1 MSRAGAAMSSD
12 TRLQCERRWR
22 RLEVRQRLP
31 DHQVPSIERRSRWT
45 HDETFSPSDPL
56 FFTLRTC
63 SMKPHMHSQAMMAW
77 FLLQKPFS
85 SSNKLPQEP
94 VKSSFCSSDTVVD
107 QAYADLVSSCKQTL
121 DCLLELQEDLLEQ
134 NHSIIESTTG
144 KWFLL

>member
-1 MSRAGAAMSSD
+1 
-12 TRLQCERRWR
+12 
-22 RLEVRQRLP
+22 
-31 DHQVPSIERRSRWT
+31 
-45 HDETFSPSDPL
+45 
-56 FFTLRTC
+56 
-63 SMKPHMHSQAMMAW
+63 MKPHMHSQAMMSW

-94 VKSSFCSSDTVVD
+94 VKSSFYSSDIVVD

-121 DCLLELQEDLLEQ
+121 DCMLELQEDLLEQ